1 MKKCLKIQFH
11 STELEKFFKKTQ
23 KTQKLHSIELEERLK
38 KKPKKLQSTELEEK
52 LHTSVDL
59 RLGLPASVTFPQ

>member
-11 STELEKFFKKTQ
+11 STELEKVFKKTQ

-38 KKPKKLQSTELEEK
+38 KKPKNFKALNLKKSYTL
-52 LHTSVDL
+52 LLT
-59 RLGLPASVTFPQ
+59 